1 MRMPFESLTRDPSG
15 CVLHSGCGVSSG
27 MPASF
32 LDAMAFGEEATHLAM
47 RSGGSRDLRWSREDL
62 RECTGGNAAVALAG
76 TA

>member
-1 MRMPFESLTRDPSG
+1 
-15 CVLHSGCGVSSG
+15 

-32 LDAMAFGEEATHLAM
+32 LDAMAVGEEATHLAM